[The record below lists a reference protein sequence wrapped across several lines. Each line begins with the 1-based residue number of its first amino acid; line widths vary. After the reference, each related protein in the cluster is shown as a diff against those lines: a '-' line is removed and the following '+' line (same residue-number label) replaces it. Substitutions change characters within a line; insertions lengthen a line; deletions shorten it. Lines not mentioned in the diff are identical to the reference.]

1 MDVMTVLVTLVLGV
15 ALGAGA
21 VQASLWWRRHELRT
35 AEAALQRRK
44 VAFEARRVQWERRE
58 SRQELARV

>member
-1 MDVMTVLVTLVLGV
+1 MDVMTVLLAV
-15 ALGAGA
+15 ALGFVLGAVA
-21 VQASLWWRRHELRT
+21 VQASLWWRRYELRT

-44 VAFEARRVQWERRE
+44 ASFEARRVQWERRE